1 MYPAVKSVL
10 DATNMLHNSKQ
21 LIEVARAKGI
31 KVLHAPITFSDD
43 FRELATDNLYGI
55 LANIKAG
62 NAFLASDWGGNIIDS
77 MAPVGQDIVVQG
89 KRGLCAFASTNL
101 DFILRQNGIETLILC
116 GFLTNCCV
124 ESTMRT
130 AYEKGYKVVTVTDCV
145 AATSMEAN
153 QAAIGFTFPMFS
165 IPLTSADLLTKL

>member
-1 MYPAVKSVL
+1 MATFVDKLEVTKTAVLFIEYQNEFCTEGGKMYPAVKSVL

-43 FRELATDNLYGI
+43 FRELATENLFGI

-62 NAFLASDWGGNIIDS
+62 NAFLASDWGGKIIDS
-77 MAPVGQDIVVQG
+77 MAPVGHDIVVQG

-130 AYEKGYKVVTVTDCV
+130 AYEKGMF
-145 AATSMEAN
+145 TSH
-153 QAAIGFTFPMFS
+153 S
-165 IPLTSADLLTKL
+165 ISW